1 MDIYDNNIN
10 VLTNYIADG
19 SKGCNSNAVGVELE
33 HFVIDKNGDCVPYIN
48 GVENIIEQLAQNF
61 PKHVYSEG
69 FLIGLSCDKYNIT
82 LEPSVVS
89 LYEYLSSIGFITDKN
104 SPMKKTAFKNSKK
117 QT

>member
-48 GVENIIEQLAQNF
+48 GVENIIEQLAQTSPNTF
-61 PKHVYSEG
+61 TARV
-69 FLIGLSCDKYNIT
+69 FL
-82 LEPSVVS
+82 SVFRVINTTS
-89 LYEYLSSIGFITDKN
+89 LLNRVHKLKSV
-104 SPMKKTAFKNSKK
+104 
-117 QT
+117 

>member
-19 SKGCNSNAVGVELE
+19 SKGCNSNSVGVELE

-82 LEPSVVS
+82 LEPGAQIEISIKPTENICEIENI
-89 LYEYLSSIGFITDKN
+89 YGEFLS
-104 SPMKKTAFKNSKK
+104 
-117 QT
+117 

>member
-48 GVENIIEQLAQNF
+48 GVENII
-61 PKHVYSEG
+61 
-69 FLIGLSCDKYNIT
+69 D
-82 LEPSVVS
+82 
-89 LYEYLSSIGFITDKN
+89 
-104 SPMKKTAFKNSKK
+104 
-117 QT
+117 

>member
-19 SKGCNSNAVGVELE
+19 SKGRNSNAVGVELE

-61 PKHVYSEG
+61 PKHVYRV
-69 FLIGLSCDKYNIT
+69 FL
-82 LEPSVVS
+82 SVFRVINTTS
-89 LYEYLSSIGFITDKN
+89 LLNRVHKLKSV
-104 SPMKKTAFKNSKK
+104 
-117 QT
+117 